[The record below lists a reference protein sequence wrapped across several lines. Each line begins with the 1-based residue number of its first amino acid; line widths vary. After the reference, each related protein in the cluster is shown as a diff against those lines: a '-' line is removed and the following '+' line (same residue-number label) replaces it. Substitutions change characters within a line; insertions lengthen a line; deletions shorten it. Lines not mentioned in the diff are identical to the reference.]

1 MKKLLIGIDD
11 TDNLESPG
19 TGAIADGLKKLIAQN
34 GWGSCSYVTRHQLY
48 LHPDIA
54 YTSHNSSMIFAAEV
68 EDDCLEQLQQELGDY
83 LLNESAEGSDP
94 GLCIAEVDKILDRRA
109 LIEFGYRAKCQVM
122 TKEQA
127 YALAAALNIYLV
139 EKGGSGIGVIGALAG
154 VGLRLDGNDGE
165 VKGGLKYAQDQVVT
179 VAELLQQKPVSAV
192 LTAYSLMP
200 VPKTDRVQNI
210 WKFKP
215 VLHQGEAVL
224 LVVPT
229 EKDGLWKT
237 MAKQEMRQFGE
248 DRASIAPC
256 ENFCPDVSEEQVYA
270 EDKCCFNCAYRR
282 WTAEA
287 FTCEYKGKKG
297 EEPNV

>member
-1 MKKLLIGIDD
+1 MRKLLIGIDD

-19 TGAIADGLKKLIAQN
+19 TGALADGLKKLIAKK
-34 GWGSCSYVTRHQLY
+34 GWGSSGYVTRHQLY

-68 EDDCLEQLQQELGDY
+68 EDDCLEQLQQELGEY
-83 LLNESAEGSDP
+83 LRTESAEGSDP
-94 GLCIAEVDKILDRRA
+94 GLCIVEVDKTIDRQA
-109 LIEFGYRAKCQVM
+109 LIEFGYRAKCQVL

-139 EKGGSGIGVIGALAG
+139 EKGGTGIGVIGALAG

-165 VKGGLKYAQDQVVT
+165 VKGGLKFEKDEVVT
-179 VAELLQQKPVSAV
+179 VTELLKLKQVCAV
-192 LTAYSLMP
+192 LSADTLLP
-200 VPKTDRVQNI
+200 VPITDSVQNA

-215 VLHQGEAVL
+215 ILHQGEPVL
-224 LVVPT
+224 LVIQT
-229 EKDGLWKT
+229 KKDGLWKT

-256 ENFCPDVSEEQVYA
+256 EHFSPDVSEEQVFA
-270 EDKCCFNCAYRR
+270 EENCCFNCAYRR
-282 WTAEA
+282 WTAED
-287 FTCEYKGKKG
+287 FTCEYKSNIRRKA
-297 EEPNV
+297 